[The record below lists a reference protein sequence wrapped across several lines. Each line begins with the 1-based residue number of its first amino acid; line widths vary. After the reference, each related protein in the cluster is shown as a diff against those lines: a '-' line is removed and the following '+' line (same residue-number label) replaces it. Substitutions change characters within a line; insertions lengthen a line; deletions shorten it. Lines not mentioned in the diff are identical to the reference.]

1 MMSNIVET
9 SANLSAVQVLLDAV
23 VLFPSVV

>member
-1 MMSNIVET
+1 MSSIVET

-23 VLFPSVV
+23 VLSPGNV